1 MRANIFA
8 LGLALVLVGTSGCS
22 SCGAGG
28 AGGAKEDLQLVP
40 KETDIL
46 LSANLKRM
54 RNTAMWRKLL
64 DTRDESASA
73 KKDMDEFVQK
83 CGLDP
88 FAHIDSAFAAFPH
101 SSPSGEKEFA
111 VILRGTFNE
120 AKLVECARDQAKKD
134 GNELAESEYGGKK
147 LYTSTKSGQQAFA
160 TFLDPKTIA
169 LGGKEWIKK
178 VVDLAAG
185 KGESAKAN
193 EQLTG
198 LIKRTK
204 TADGLWGVGTVP
216 QETRDK
222 LKNDPSLSS
231 AASMKD
237 VFGSVDFAAGLAAD
251 LNVDT
256 GADADAQE
264 MVKKIT
270 DQITEARKNAQVMM
284 MGLGTFLDGV
294 KVEAKGPTF
303 HATITLNQQ
312 QVDDLFNRAKGML
325 AGMRG
330 NVGGGLGL
338 PQ

>member
-1 MRANIFA
+1 MRAIF
-8 LGLALVLVGTSGCS
+8 LALVIVGSGGCS

-28 AGGAKEDLQLVP
+28 AGGAKEDVALVP
-40 KETDIL
+40 KETDVI
-46 LSANLKRM
+46 LSANMKRM

-64 DTRDESASA
+64 DVRDESPSA
-73 KKDMDEFVQK
+73 KKDMAEFVQK

-88 FAHIDSAFAAFPH
+88 FQHIDSAFAAFPH
-101 SSPSGEKEFA
+101 TSPAGDSGKEFA
-111 VILRGTFNE
+111 LILRGTFSE

-134 GNELAESEYGGKK
+134 GNELAESEYNGKK

-178 VVDLAAG
+178 VVDLAGG
-185 KGESAKAN
+185 KSQESAKQN
-193 EQLTG
+193 EALNA

-204 TADGLWGVGTVP
+204 VADGLWGVGTVP
-216 QETRDK
+216 QATRDQ
-222 LKNDPSLSS
+222 LKNDPNLSS

-237 VFGSVDFAAGLAAD
+237 VFGSIDFAAGLTAD

-256 GADADAQE
+256 GAEADAQDL
-264 MVKKIT
+264 VKKIT

-284 MGLGTFLDGV
+284 MGLGSFLDGI
-294 KVEAKGPTF
+294 KVEAKQATF
-303 HATITLNQQ
+303 HATVTLNQQ
-312 QVDDLFNRAKGML
+312 QVDDLFTRAKGML
-325 AGMRG
+325 QGLRPP
-330 NVGGGLGL
+330 GGGLGL